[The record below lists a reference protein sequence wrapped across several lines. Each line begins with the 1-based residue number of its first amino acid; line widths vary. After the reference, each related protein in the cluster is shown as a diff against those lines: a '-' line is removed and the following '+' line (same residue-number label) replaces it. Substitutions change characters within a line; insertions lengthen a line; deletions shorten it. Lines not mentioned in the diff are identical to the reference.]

1 MSRSSAV
8 LSPRNVLASGT
19 RGVGGWLDYS
29 SKSKDSGIDRH
40 YIQPSKSQQNAFVGV
55 LMGRLRDEL
64 LNEMLFSTLDEARGC
79 WRIFAT
85 ITAVSSPI
93 PLSPTEHQKSSATPS
108 NPCRDE
114 RSCPEF

>member
-1 MSRSSAV
+1 
-8 LSPRNVLASGT
+8 
-19 RGVGGWLDYS
+19 
-29 SKSKDSGIDRH
+29 
-40 YIQPSKSQQNAFVGV
+40 
-55 LMGRLRDEL
+55 MGRLRDEL